1 MAHTVRPLPI
11 LTLTAPYQPIKTPLM
26 KPETKSTPKAAALA
40 ARRWFVVDAQN
51 MVLGRLASQIAHVL
65 RGKHQVSYTPHT
77 DCGDFVI
84 VVNAEKVRLT
94 GKKETDKVYHRHTG
108 WVGGVVTVTAEKL
121 REKDARQL
129 IEKAVWG
136 MMPKGPLGRAMYSK
150 LKVFKGPEHTHS
162 AQQPEQLKVA

>member
-1 MAHTVRPLPI
+1 MVSQRTQAPI
-11 LTLTAPYQPIKTPLM
+11 LPLTALYRPIKTPLM
-26 KPETKSTPKAAALA
+26 KPETKSTPKAEALA
-40 ARRWFVVDAQN
+40 ARRWFVVDVAD
-51 MVLGRLASQIAHVL
+51 MVLGRVASQIAHVL
-65 RGKHQVSYTPHT
+65 RGKHQVSYTPHVDT
-77 DCGDFVI
+77 GDFVI

-108 WVGGVVTVTAEKL
+108 WVGGVVSTTPEKL

-150 LKVFKGPEHTHS
+150 LKVFKGAEHTHS
-162 AQQPEQLKVA
+162 AQQPKPLKVV